1 MTKAMSVK
9 IVVAVQIKATNDCL
23 EDKNEPHSDGV
34 VILI

>member
-1 MTKAMSVK
+1 
-9 IVVAVQIKATNDCL
+9 VAVQIKATNDCL